1 MKHLLLTL
9 AVAGMSPCLIYAA
22 ETTDKA
28 VQPTFTEWHDLSVN
42 NVNRFPVHTS
52 FFAYENRNA
61 ALKGDRTQ
69 SGNYLSIE
77 GDWKFNW
84 VANADQRPTDFFKT
98 DYNDSSWKTMPR
110 AGHLGTQRLWRP

>member
-61 ALKGDRTQ
+61 ALKGCLLYT
-69 SGNYLSIE
+69 SPS
-77 GDWKFNW
+77 
-84 VANADQRPTDFFKT
+84 
-98 DYNDSSWKTMPR
+98 PR
-110 AGHLGTQRLWRP
+110 D

>member
-42 NVNRFPVHTS
+42 SVNRFPVHTS

-98 DYNDSSWKTMPR
+98 DYNDSSWKTMPVP
-110 AGHLGTQRLWRP
+110 GIW